1 MILFNEEITQKLN
14 DLLEHTYDA
23 ERGYKLAQEMV
34 VNPAIKRFLG
44 DKVQQ
49 RYNFGHQLRIE
60 IIEHGYLRDN
70 GGRIKGNVYRTW
82 MKLTKGLT
90 EKQTGIV
97 LKEVERGQNESLR
110 MYNDLLQDE
119 RMLLPE
125 STKKLLI
132 KQRNSIR
139 AARHMADNTK
149 ELMA

>member
-1 MILFNEEITQKLN
+1 MILFKEEITQKLN

-23 ERGYKLAQEMV
+23 ERGYKLAQEKV
-34 VNPAIKRFLG
+34 VNLAVKRFLG

-70 GGRIKGNVYRTW
+70 GGRIKGNVHRTW
-82 MKLTKGLT
+82 MDLTMRLT
-90 EKQTGIV
+90 EKQTGII

-119 RMLLPE
+119 RLFLPE
-125 STKKLLI
+125 STKNLLI

-139 AARHMADNTK
+139 AALNIAEDTK